1 MYQLTQNLLIH
12 GSDENRIQVFHCRL
26 LDYIYIRDKCYISG
40 SYLSAFLFQISLFSY
55 IIPQC
60 LWWNK
65 FPLRII
71 VFVMWEKRSVGSAAS
86 EATRLNCVLCA
97 QYTFCYSLQNLGD
110 LKEQSPQCN
119 YKNPCNCRLIF
130 CKYITCCLS
139 SKIRHTLCNC

>member
-1 MYQLTQNLLIH
+1 MAAMK
-12 GSDENRIQVFHCRL
+12 NRIQVFYCRL

-71 VFVMWEKRSVGSAAS
+71 VFVMWEKRSVGSATS

-97 QYTFCYSLQNLGD
+97 QYTFCKSLQNPGD
-110 LKEQSPQCN
+110 MNEQSPLSN
-119 YKNPCNCRLIF
+119 YKNLCNCRWYFANILPVAHVLLLGMEW
-130 CKYITCCLS
+130 KQQ
-139 SKIRHTLCNC
+139 